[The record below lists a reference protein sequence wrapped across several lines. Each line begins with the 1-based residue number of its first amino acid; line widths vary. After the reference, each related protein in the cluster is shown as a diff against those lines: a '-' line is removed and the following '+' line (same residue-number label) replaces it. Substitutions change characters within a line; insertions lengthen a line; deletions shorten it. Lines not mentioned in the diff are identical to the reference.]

1 MNCINEVKLNNFP
14 EIDCYVC
21 ISCHNCCLIDYKKY
35 YKLIISP
42 YELII
47 SLKKDF
53 FPLYFVLDAK
63 GLEFDEIV
71 KPIKLEEE

>member
-1 MNCINEVKLNNFP
+1 M
-14 EIDCYVC
+14 
-21 ISCHNCCLIDYKKY
+21 
-35 YKLIISP
+35 
-42 YELII
+42 I

-71 KPIKLEEE
+71 KPIK